1 MATANTADQK
11 ALICRGR
18 VESPN
23 VTDVLWSFIC
33 GSNVYSPGIEVLSQG
48 RPNLIGLQLPKHI
61 FIKLGIC
68 D

>member
-1 MATANTADQK
+1 MTTANTADQK

-23 VTDVLWSFIC
+23 MTDVLWSFIC
-33 GSNVYSPGIEVLSQG
+33 GSNLYSPGTEVLSQG
-48 RPNLIGLQLPKHI
+48 WPNPIGLQLPKHI
-61 FIKLGIC
+61 CVKLGIC